1 MADKIS
7 FDLVSP
13 EQLLL
18 SDEAEMITIP
28 GSEGDMGVMAGH
40 MPLITTLKPGIVSVT
55 GGAEANHRYIV
66 LGGFAE
72 INQTKVTVL
81 AEEAIA
87 AADFDEAAL
96 DQRITAAEEAIAA
109 AKSDSDRTKAQ
120 FFADSLRALRSA
132 L

>member
-1 MADKIS
+1 MADKIA

-18 SDEAEMITIP
+18 SAEADMVTIP

-40 MPLITTLKPGIVSVT
+40 TAVITVLRPGVVT
-55 GGAEANHRYIV
+55 VAGGKEVQRFFV

-72 INQTKVTVL
+72 VTQTKLTVL

-87 AADFDEAAL
+87 ANDLEAH
-96 DQRITAAEEAIAA
+96 ITAVTESL
-109 AKSDSDRTKAQ
+109 AKATTDSEKSVRQAKLDMLTK
-120 FFADSLRALRSA
+120 LRAHA
-132 L
+132 